1 MLTEDLKTLLATNFS
16 FYLKS
21 QMFHWNVEGPDFVEL
36 HRFFSKIYGNA
47 YDAVDRIAEYIRVL
61 DDYTPGS
68 LTRFQELSQ
77 ISDQVKVPRAQL
89 MISELTV
96 DNQIMIA
103 LLNQC
108 FNSAVSEQQE
118 GIANFLAERIDTHS
132 RWNWMLRSI
141 SKEERA

>member
-1 MLTEDLKTLLATNFS
+1 MLAEDLKTLLATNFS
-16 FYLKS
+16 FYLKG

-36 HRFFSKIYGNA
+36 HRFFGKIYSNT

-77 ISDQVKVPRAQL
+77 IADQIKIPRAEL
-89 MISELTV
+89 MVAELAT
-96 DNQIMIA
+96 DNQTMIA
-103 LLNQC
+103 LLNHC
-108 FNSAVSEQQE
+108 FNSAVAEQQE
-118 GIANFLAERIDTHS
+118 GIANFLAERLDTHGK
-132 RWNWMLRSI
+132 WAWMLRSI